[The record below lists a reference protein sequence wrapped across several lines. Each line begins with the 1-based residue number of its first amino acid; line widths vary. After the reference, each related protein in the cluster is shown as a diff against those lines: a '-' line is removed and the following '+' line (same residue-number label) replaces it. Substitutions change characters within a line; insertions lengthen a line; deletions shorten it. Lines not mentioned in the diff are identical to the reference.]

1 MFKYSGGLVG
11 PAEINTGLKFVTKSD
26 VEPYRTT
33 QSRYEGDSSTE
44 AVIPRTGPII
54 VGA

>member
-1 MFKYSGGLVG
+1 MIG

-26 VEPYRTT
+26 VEPYLTT
-33 QSRYEGDSSTE
+33 KSRYEGGSSSE